1 MKYALL
7 GFGLSNRYAAQWLL
21 KNGEEIFVSEGGT
34 LKDDDKKMLEEN
46 GIKYEE
52 GVNSEK
58 LLEADVI
65 LTSPS
70 VRHDFELLL
79 KAKEKGILVETELT
93 YFLRNLNW
101 NPKVIAVTGS
111 VGKSTTVAMI
121 NHILSKYTSSQ
132 LTGNFGI
139 PIAQVLVEGKKPEF
153 LVVEISSF
161 QLYWANYF
169 RPNVAV
175 ITNIYPNHLDW
186 HPTMEHYW
194 SSKAKITKDQTEED
208 WFMYNPRDEEIFG
221 NLPTKAK
228 KIAFKVDFKKNEMPF
243 HIRINQNVENVA
255 VAKEVMKILGYEFS
269 MQLLEDFQP
278 LPHRMEYCGTIKG
291 IHCYNDS
298 KATNATAVIKAVEN
312 FDENLLL
319 IIAGKGKKEDYTQLC
334 KVLKPKVKKV
344 AVVGPITDD
353 IEPYFKVHNIPY
365 IYAKDIPQAVRKL
378 VELGNSGNF
387 LLLSPGG
394 ASYDAYKNFEERG
407 EHFKK
412 LVAELRSEVGR

>member
-21 KNGEEIFVSEGGT
+21 KNGEELFVSESGN
-34 LKDDDKKMLEEN
+34 LKYDDKKWLEEN
-46 GIKYEE
+46 GVEYEE
-52 GVNSEK
+52 GINSERV
-58 LLEADVI
+58 LEADVI

-70 VRHDFELLL
+70 IRHDFELLL

-101 NPKVIAVTGS
+101 KPKVIAVTGS

-121 NHILSKYTSSQ
+121 NHLLSKYTFSQ

-139 PIAQVLVEGKKPEF
+139 PIAQVLVEGKKPDF

-169 RPNVAV
+169 RPNIAV

-194 SSKAKITKDQTEED
+194 TSKAKITKDQTQED
-208 WFMYNPRDEEIFG
+208 WFLYNPRDKELFES
-221 NLPTKAK
+221 LQTKSK
-228 KIAFKVDFKKNEMPF
+228 KIAFSVDFRKEEMPF
-243 HIRINQNVENVA
+243 HIRVNQNVENVA
-255 VAKEVMKILGYEFS
+255 VTKKVMELLGYQFN
-269 MQLLEDFQP
+269 MQLLEEFQP

-298 KATNATAVIKAVEN
+298 KATNAAAVIKAVEN
-312 FDENLLL
+312 FDKNLLL
-319 IIAGKGKKEDYTQLC
+319 IIAGKGKKEDYTDLC
-334 KVLKPKVKKV
+334 QVLKPKVKKV
-344 AVVGPITDD
+344 AVVGPIADD
-353 IEPYFKVHNIPY
+353 IETYFVKHQIPY
-365 IYAKDIPQAVRKL
+365 TRYKSIPEALKEL
-378 VELGNSGNF
+378 VKVGKEDDY

-412 LVAELRSEVGR
+412 LIDELKE

>member
-21 KNGEEIFVSEGGT
+21 KNGEEIFVSEGGK
-34 LKDDDKKMLEEN
+34 LKDDDKKFLEESR
-46 GIKYEE
+46 IEFEE
-52 GVNSEK
+52 GVNSERV
-58 LLEADVI
+58 LEADVI

-121 NHILSKYTSSQ
+121 NHLLSKYTSSQ

-139 PIAQVLVEGKKPEF
+139 PIAQVLVEEKNPEF

-161 QLYWANYF
+161 QLYWSNYF
-169 RPNVAV
+169 KPDIAV

-194 SSKAKITKDQTEED
+194 TSKAKITKDQTQED
-208 WFMYNPRDEEIFG
+208 WFLYNPRDEGIFG
-221 NLPTKAK
+221 DFPTNAK
-228 KIAFKVDFKKNEMPF
+228 KVAFKVDFRKEEMPF
-243 HIRINQNVENVA
+243 HIRVNQNVENVA

-298 KATNATAVIKAVEN
+298 KATNAAAVIKAVEN

-319 IIAGKGKKEDYTQLC
+319 IIAGKGKKEDYTDLC
-334 KVLKPKVKKV
+334 RVLETKVKNV
-344 AVVGPITDD
+344 AIVGPIADD
-353 IEPYFKVHNIPY
+353 IESYFIEYQIPY
-365 IYAKDIPQAVRKL
+365 NRHKSIPEALREL
-378 VELGNSGNF
+378 VKIGKEEDY

-394 ASYDAYKNFEERG
+394 ASYDVYKNFEERG

-412 LVAELRSEVGR
+412 LIDELRSEVGR